1 MGKSLNA
8 EKRAFR
14 YVVNLILSHKL
25 RPGDKIYE
33 PDMVEE
39 LQMSRTPIRHALAK
53 LVSEGMLGKKDRE
66 RGYVVPLLTPEDM
79 EQVFTA
85 RETLE
90 GKSAYLAAK
99 YGNKESIEELK
110 ILNAR
115 EKELYRTDDKGE
127 YAGINE
133 SIHLLIAQMSRNPYI
148 ERYVTQ
154 TYWRS
159 QLYTFYLGEFYAQ
172 NGDAGESN
180 KYISHQEHT
189 NLINA
194 IERGNTEEAREVMI
208 EHIRSTHQR
217 RFK

>member
-1 MGKSLNA
+1 MGKNLNA
-8 EKRAFR
+8 EKRAFHH
-14 YVVNLILSHKL
+14 VVNLILSHKL

-39 LQMSRTPIRHALAK
+39 LEMSRTPIRHALAK
-53 LVSEGMLGKKDRE
+53 LVSEGMLEKKDRE

-99 YGNKESIEELK
+99 YGDKKSIEELRW
-110 ILNAR
+110 LNER
-115 EKELYRTDDKGE
+115 EKELYQTDDKGE
-127 YAGINE
+127 YAELNE
-133 SIHLLIAQMSRNPYI
+133 NIHLRIAQMGRNVYI

-172 NGDAGESN
+172 NGDVREN
-180 KYISHQEHT
+180 HKYISHREHAS
-189 NLINA
+189 LIDA
-194 IERGNTEEAREVMI
+194 IERGNAEEAQEIMI